1 MTRDGMR
8 AQGAATARRLFGSD
22 AQPPGLGGL
31 VIEASYGAIWS
42 RPGLATADRL
52 VCAMAALATG
62 PRMRA
67 LRRFIGAALEHGVT
81 AEAAREV
88 LVQASLYA
96 GFSAA
101 EETLPLWAEVLTER
115 GMAVPPDASEDASYE
130 ELDASGAA
138 LMGRLHGARAQQ
150 GYAAPDNPFTG
161 QLYPAAIRYGYGVIW
176 SRPGLDERRRAL
188 LAVAAFTALRLTDQV
203 AKFGQSAL
211 NVGVGKQEV
220 VEAIITTAPLT
231 GFPPA
236 LNALAAF
243 GAADAVATDH

>member
-1 MTRDGMR
+1 MTRDEVR
-8 AQGAATARRLFGSD
+8 AQGAAMVRDLFGTD
-22 AQPPGLGGL
+22 EQPPGLGGL
-31 VIEASYGAIWS
+31 VVEGSYGAIWS
-42 RPGLATADRL
+42 RPGLAIADRL

-67 LRRFIGAALEHGVT
+67 LRRHIGAALDRGVT
-81 AEAAREV
+81 AEAVREV

-101 EETLPLWAEVLTER
+101 EETLPLWAEILAER
-115 GMAVPPDASEDASYE
+115 GLPRPPNAPEDASYE
-130 ELDASGAA
+130 DLDASGAA
-138 LMGRLHGARAQQ
+138 LMGRLHGARARL

-188 LAVAAFTALRLTDQV
+188 VAVAAFTALRLTEQV
-203 AKFGQSAL
+203 AKFGASAL
-211 NVGVGKQEV
+211 NVGVERQEV

-243 GAADAVATDH
+243 GAAVG